1 MPHKSYV
8 AASVPEKWEAFQI
21 SSSSNQ
27 FENPFKSAINIFKSF
42 FSLSNSIRSPAARC
56 KNNNCMC
63 KEGYDYRHAGTVGMR
78 LHLLKRT

>member
-42 FSLSNSIRSPAARC
+42 LFLFRTLFVLPLLDAKIIIVCVRKVTIIA
-56 KNNNCMC
+56 
-63 KEGYDYRHAGTVGMR
+63 MR
-78 LHLLKRT
+78 VP